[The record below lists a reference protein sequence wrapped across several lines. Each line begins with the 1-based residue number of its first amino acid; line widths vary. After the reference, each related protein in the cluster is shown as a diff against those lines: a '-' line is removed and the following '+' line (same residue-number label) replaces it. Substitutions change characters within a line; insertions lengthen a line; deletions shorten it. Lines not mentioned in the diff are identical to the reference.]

1 MRQLITLGIGVSLW
15 ATLTG
20 NDLCA
25 DEPKAPQP
33 PTAASQAPKS
43 ANLVRLDKV
52 HEIWIEKQKK
62 WVVVDGEVCLRAGQL
77 ELFACPKGTK
87 EHESVIALNSKAYL
101 IHAALLAVGAKPGK
115 PVSWDPEYAAAE
127 GPIIDVHVLWTDKA
141 GKRHRVKAQEWVK
154 HVPTGKPMTHDWVFA
169 GSSVWVDEQT
179 GTKHYQADAGDLICL
194 SNFST
199 AMLDL
204 PIKSSG
210 ENSNLLFVANTEKIP
225 PLGTK
230 VRVVLVPR
238 PPKKVQKNTPKLNND
253 APPTAE
259 EKTTKAAPQ

>member
-1 MRQLITLGIGVSLW
+1 MRQLITLGIGVVML
-15 ATLTG
+15 ATLTC

-25 DEPKAPQP
+25 DEPTAPKPQP
-33 PTAASQAPKS
+33 ASKPGQKS
-43 ANLVRLDKV
+43 TNLVRLDKV
-52 HEIWIEKQKK
+52 HEIWIEKKKK
-62 WVVVDGEVCLRAGQL
+62 WVVVDGEVCLREGQL

-87 EHESVIALNSKAYL
+87 EHESVLSLNSKAYL

-115 PVSWDPEYAAAE
+115 PVSWDPKYAPAE
-127 GPIIDVHVLWTDKA
+127 GPIIDVHLLWTDKD
-141 GKRHRVKAQEWVK
+141 GKRHRAKAQEWVK

-169 GSSVWVDEQT
+169 GSSMWLDEQT
-179 GTKHYQADAGDLICL
+179 GTKHYQAEAGDLVCL

-204 PIKSSG
+204 PIQSSG

-230 VRVVLVPR
+230 VRVVFIPR
-238 PPKKVQKNTPKLNND
+238 PPKKVEKGTPKANDD
-253 APPTAE
+253 APPKAD
-259 EKTTKAAPQ
+259 EKTPQAATP